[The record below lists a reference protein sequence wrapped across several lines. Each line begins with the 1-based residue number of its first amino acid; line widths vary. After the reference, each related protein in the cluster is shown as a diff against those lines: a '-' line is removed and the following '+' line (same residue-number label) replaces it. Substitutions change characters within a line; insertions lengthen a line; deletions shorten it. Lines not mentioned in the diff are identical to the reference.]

1 MVTATTPLGVSA
13 AVLQGGIAGSDVTW
27 ATVLNAVLVL
37 VGAYVLARTANTGL
51 TLLADHLETQRF
63 RVMLLIPIAKFVIY
77 GVGAYFVIT
86 WLFELSTAQL
96 VAFSGLMGAALG
108 LGLKDFLADIFGGLV
123 LVAEQP
129 YQIGDK
135 VGIGDHYGEV
145 VNIGIR
151 STTLRTPN
159 DTLVAVPNF
168 TFVSDSTANANA
180 GAAEMLVVVEF
191 FVDPAADVQTAR
203 RIVEDALYTSPYV
216 YVTDDLPVTVLVEDN
231 LYYRTIRG
239 KAYVTDLRQEFT
251 FKSDVTE
258 RVLDAFD
265 EAAIESPKVPAGV
278 GEDTPEEV

>member
-1 MVTATTPLGVSA
+1 MVIPAPSVATT
-13 AVLQGGIAGSDVTW
+13 AVLQSGIAGSDVTW
-27 ATVLNAVLVL
+27 TTVLNAVFVL
-37 VGAYVLARTANTGL
+37 IGAYVLARTATTGL

-63 RVMLLIPIAKFVIY
+63 RVMLLIPIAKFLVY
-77 GVGAYFVIT
+77 GVGLYFVIS

-145 VNIGIR
+145 VDIGIR

-159 DTLVAVPNF
+159 DSLVAVPNF
-168 TFVSDSTANANA
+168 AFVNDSTANANA

-191 FVDPAADVQTAR
+191 FVDPAADIATAR

-239 KAYVTDLRQEFT
+239 KAYVTDLREEFT

-258 RVLDAFD
+258 RVLEAFD
-265 EAAIESPKVPAGV
+265 DAEIRSPKVPAGV
-278 GEDTPEEV
+278 GEDTPEEA

>member
-1 MVTATTPLGVSA
+1 MVTA
-13 AVLQGGIAGSDVTW
+13 LQSGLAGTEVTVGTVIN
-27 ATVLNAVLVL
+27 ATLVL
-37 VGAYVLARTANTGL
+37 VGAYIVARALNVGL
-51 TLLADHLETQRF
+51 TVLADHLETQRF
-63 RVMLLIPIAKFVIY
+63 RVMLLIPIAKFLVY
-77 GVGAYFVIT
+77 GIATYFVVS

-96 VAFSGLMGAALG
+96 VAFSGLLGAALG
-108 LGLKDFLADIFGGLV
+108 LGLKDFLADIFGGIV

-135 VGIGDHYGEV
+135 VGIDDHYGEV

-151 STTLRTPN
+151 STTLQTPN

-168 TFVSDSTANANA
+168 EFVNGTTANANA

-191 FVDPAADVQTAR
+191 FVDPGADIATAR

-216 YVTDDLPVTVLVEDN
+216 YVAEDLPVSVLIEDN

-239 KAYVTDLRQEFT
+239 KAYVTDLRQEFA

-265 EAAIESPKVPAGV
+265 DADIRSPKVPAGV
-278 GEDTPEEV
+278 GEDNPEEV

>member
-1 MVTATTPLGVSA
+1 MVTAIALAATPSGNSTFDVAPGTVINALV
-13 AVLQGGIAGSDVTW
+13 VLIVAY
-27 ATVLNAVLVL
+27 L
-37 VGAYVLARTANTGL
+37 VGRSVSRLL
-51 TLLADHLETQRF
+51 SELADRFLANRF
-63 RVMLLIPIAKFVIY
+63 RVTTLIPIVKFVVY
-77 GVGAYFVIT
+77 GVGAWVVLT
-86 WLFELSTAQL
+86 LLVDLSTAQL
-96 VAFSGLMGAALG
+96 VAFSGLFGAALG
-108 LGLKDFLADIFGGLV
+108 LGLQDLLADVVGGLV